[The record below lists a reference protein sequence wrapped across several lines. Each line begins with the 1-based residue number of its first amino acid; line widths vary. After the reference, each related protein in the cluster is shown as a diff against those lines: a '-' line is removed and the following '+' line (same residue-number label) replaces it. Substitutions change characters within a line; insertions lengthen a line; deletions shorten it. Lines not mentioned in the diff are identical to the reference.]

1 MRTHVAAIIALVLP
15 IAAAAQV
22 PDSLPDGVTPQ
33 MIEQGVQLYNGAGIC
48 MVCHGADVKG
58 VENLGPDLT
67 DDEWLQSDGSF
78 DAIVRQI
85 LAGVPAE
92 QSKSGQVMPPKG
104 GSGLTDEQV
113 RAVAAYV
120 WSRRFSSD
128 R

>member
-1 MRTHVAAIIALVLP
+1 MRTHVAAIIALALP

-48 MVCHGADVKG
+48 MVCHGLDVKG